1 MDSKV
6 TKKDYNNEMELK
18 QQSEIEISNQNKI
31 LEGLQVQLAQLE
43 KEKEELLRQYSKND
57 QDINRFKQAKQDYF
71 NQGKAKLE
79 DLNNQL
85 EKAKAEQSQCSQI
98 DQNLHQEP
106 TVVRLNIKSKQIED
120 ENGKLKVQVEFDNNY
135 TQIEIQEK
143 LLDDKK
149 SVELQGYAILGF
161 TLFFFNQKIEL
172 QKQVQQRE
180 SIQLDGL
187 ELIIIYK

>member
-18 QQSEIEISNQNKI
+18 QQLEIQISNQNKI
-31 LEGLQVQLAQLE
+31 LEELQVQLAQLE
-43 KEKEELLRQYSKND
+43 KEKEELSRQQSKNE
-57 QDINRFKQAKQDYF
+57 QDINRFKLAKQDYF

-120 ENGKLKVQVEFDNNY
+120 ENGKLKVKIEFDNNY
-135 TQIEIQEK
+135 TQIEIQER
-143 LLDDKK
+143 LLEDKK
-149 SVELQGYAILGF
+149 SVELQGYAILDF